1 MYFSPK
7 NNEKGLSL
15 IAFSLIMGVAS
26 LAFYVYQ
33 NNVLNLQ
40 QKVALKQV
48 SDVRIAIVE
57 EKLTRISAF
66 LVASNLVA
74 CKQGAWTGGSVKKSC
89 QWNGTNYEGNAN
101 KQTPQEFALDNK
113 GLDDK
118 NKLTFDV
125 KIKEML
131 SGDFAESIVTGEN
144 TWLKFSLVHKN
155 DLNIDLGK
163 TNSDPLNKDEF
174 FVLVEGNIQF
184 KDNGG
189 KVKNEIFNSII
200 RRPVA
205 VPQVKVLSSSCAQKC
220 EVPLGEHPNGACRS
234 DFYIDQDTMTKIDAV
249 TSNLGPG
256 LIYDLNY
263 QRTTAYVSGASVKAT
278 DTAPKKVSVGLQDIM
293 VPGAN
298 LVWADTVPCATL
310 SETKT
315 VAKVVDNARPDFVK
329 DIYNLEWLRPFKPIL
344 IENAH
349 AAWVSVLTGSSSAT
363 SLSQHSNPSGTVMYQ
378 ITGDASGL
386 SSIEPFRMAKAV
398 NSGAE
403 SFSGLMNTTT
413 VTNTYTMVWVSPPH

>member
-1 MYFSPK
+1 
-7 NNEKGLSL
+7 
-15 IAFSLIMGVAS
+15 
-26 LAFYVYQ
+26 
-33 NNVLNLQ
+33 
-40 QKVALKQV
+40 
-48 SDVRIAIVE
+48 
-57 EKLTRISAF
+57 
-66 LVASNLVA
+66 
-74 CKQGAWTGGSVKKSC
+74 
-89 QWNGTNYEGNAN
+89 
-101 KQTPQEFALDNK
+101 
-113 GLDDK
+113 
-118 NKLTFDV
+118 
-125 KIKEML
+125 
-131 SGDFAESIVTGEN
+131 
-144 TWLKFSLVHKN
+144 
-155 DLNIDLGK
+155 
-163 TNSDPLNKDEF
+163 
-174 FVLVEGNIQF
+174 
-184 KDNGG
+184 
-189 KVKNEIFNSII
+189 
-200 RRPVA
+200 
-205 VPQVKVLSSSCAQKC
+205 
-220 EVPLGEHPNGACRS
+220 
-234 DFYIDQDTMTKIDAV
+234 MTKIDAV

-263 QRTTAYVSGASVKAT
+263 QRTTAYVSGASVKAS

-315 VAKVVDNARPDFVK
+315 VAKVVDSARPNFVK

-349 AAWVSVLTGSSSAT
+349 AAWVSVLTGSSAAT